1 MTPKSARV
9 ATKAKATEAESS
21 TTGPAATL
29 DDQIAKLKV
38 TLAPSYQEVMSQI
51 DSIMAHCDETVQTAS
66 SLKTVQADLQAAAS
80 ITSALLTQS
89 TDPILERLNSLEATV
104 EQGERMRRSTSMI
117 VKGFTPAATF
127 THRQTT
133 ASVHE
138 LLAQHATNQQFSITS
153 VTVFG
158 NPTDGPNPSE

>member
-1 MTPKSARV
+1 MSTFSEDFMAR
-9 ATKAKATEAESS
+9 
-21 TTGPAATL
+21 
-29 DDQIAKLKV
+29 
-38 TLAPSYQEVMSQI
+38 M
-51 DSIMAHCDETVQTAS
+51 DSIKTHCDTAIQTAKNS
-66 SLKTVQADLQAAAS
+66 ILETVQADLQAAAS
-80 ITSALLTQS
+80 NTNALITQS

-127 THRQTT
+127 AHRQTT